1 MIKDT
6 LKKIKTKIQRESS
19 VADEKKYELL
29 SLLSTLES
37 EITKLSKTDSEHA
50 ESITGF
56 IERSTHEVT
65 RRKKNPELLKLSL
78 AGLTESVK
86 GFEVSHPLMVVNV
99 NNICTLLANIGI

>member
-6 LKKIKTKIQRESS
+6 MKKIKTKIQRESS
-19 VADEKKYELL
+19 VADEKKLELL

-86 GFEVSHPLMVVNV
+86 GFEASHPLMVANV